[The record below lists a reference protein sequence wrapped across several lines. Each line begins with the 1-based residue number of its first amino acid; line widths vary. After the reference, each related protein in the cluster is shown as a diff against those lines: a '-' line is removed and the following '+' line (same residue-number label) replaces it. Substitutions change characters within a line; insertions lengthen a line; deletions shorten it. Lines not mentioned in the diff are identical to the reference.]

1 MSNSEKDRPTG
12 DSVYPRSHRLVRRLS
27 LVYAASV
34 LAVGLLL
41 LLALLPTGAGGAVR
55 ALAHEA
61 IAGGLAAMVLA
72 ALLLSLTGLLATLTL
87 TLSRF
92 HLTVALEHGRTP
104 AGTGWRNVLD
114 NPGAAARLGQ
124 ALIVPL
130 GALFIFLALQFLWPY
145 EALPDSSTSANIL
158 AAFVFALTFV
168 SLVCER
174 VMVEFPEP
182 QLPEAPALRRLL
194 LLTTLLLGLAACI
207 ELGRGA
213 MLGWLRGPQWVVVLL
228 PMLVALEL
236 AIRALARLFL
246 PAPAPAG
253 ARAITDSILASIVT
267 GGPRA
272 PGALLRTH
280 LGLDFT
286 RSWALSFLS
295 AAILP
300 AVFGTAL
307 FCWALTGVKLIEL
320 GQRGIYE
327 RFGAPVGVLG
337 PGLHV
342 LMPWP
347 LGRLRP
353 VEFGTI
359 HSVAIGVDDQ
369 AAPAVAEQVGA
380 EDVPPASLNRLW
392 ESTHSGQANYLVPS
406 AGTGQQGFQS
416 VSTEISVLY
425 RVGLSDAAA
434 LQSVYEVADPE
445 SLIREAGSRIV
456 LRFFNSR
463 TLLAVLGE
471 RRGDV
476 AASLREALAADLDA
490 HHAGIEIISVLIEE
504 IHPPPGAAA
513 AYHAVQAA
521 EINASASISDER
533 GRAKRVAGV
542 AQQESHQ
549 LTTAAHATAVE
560 RVDAANADAYR
571 FDAERRAH
579 ADGGQSFLF
588 ERSLSRLQAALGQKP
603 LTVLDHRLSSAPGPI
618 IDLRAPPGGSRPTT
632 GPAEDMNLA
641 PAAPAPTTAAPA
653 TAAPTAPAPAGPT
666 PRPLTPDLQDAY

>member
-1 MSNSEKDRPTG
+1 MDN

-27 LVYAASV
+27 LVYGVSV

-41 LLALLPTGAGGAVR
+41 LLALLPLGMGGSPQ

-61 IAGGLAAMVLA
+61 IAGGLGATVLA

-92 HLTVALEHGRTP
+92 RSSVALEQGRVA
-104 AGTGWRNVLD
+104 AGTGWQNVLGH
-114 NPGAAARLGQ
+114 PGVAARLGQ
-124 ALIVPL
+124 AFIVPV
-130 GALFIFLALQFLWPY
+130 GAVLIYLALQFLWPY
-145 EALPDSSTSANIL
+145 EAVPDNATSANIL

-174 VMVEFPEP
+174 VMVEFPAP

-194 LLTTLLLGLAACI
+194 LLTTLLLGAAACI

-213 MLGWLRGPQWVVVLL
+213 MLGWLRGPQWIVALL
-228 PMLVALEL
+228 PMLVVLEL

-246 PAPAPAG
+246 PAPAAAT
-253 ARAITDSILASIVT
+253 ARAITDSILASVVT

-272 PGALLRTH
+272 PATLLRTH

-286 RSWALSFLS
+286 RSWALAFLS

-300 AVFGTAL
+300 AVLGTAL
-307 FCWALTGVKLIEL
+307 FCWGLTGVKLIEL

-327 RFGAPVGVLG
+327 RFGAPVAVLG

-342 LMPWP
+342 LLPWP

-369 AAPAVAEQVGA
+369 AAAATPEQVGA

-392 ESTHSGQANYLVPS
+392 ESAHAGQANYLVPS
-406 AGTGQQGFQS
+406 AGMGQQGFQS

-425 RVGLSDAAA
+425 RVGLTDAAA

-456 LRFFNSR
+456 LRYFNSR
-463 TLLAVLGE
+463 TLVAVLGE
-471 RRGDV
+471 RRNDV
-476 AASLREALAADLDA
+476 AASLRDALTADLDS
-490 HHAGIEIISVLIEE
+490 HHAGIEIVSVLIEE

-542 AQQESHQ
+542 AQQEAHQ
-549 LTTAAHATAVE
+549 LTTAANAIAVE

-579 ADGGQSFLF
+579 AEGGQSFLF
-588 ERSLSRLQAALGQKP
+588 ERSLSRIQAALGQKP
-603 LTVLDHRLSSAPGPI
+603 LTILDHRLSSAPGPI
-618 IDLRAPPGGSRPTT
+618 IDLRTPPGSSPTVPT
-632 GPAEDMNLA
+632 VPTVPAS
-641 PAAPAPTTAAPA
+641 
-653 TAAPTAPAPAGPT
+653 AGPT

>member
-1 MSNSEKDRPTG
+1 MRTSEKDRPTG

-27 LVYAASV
+27 LVYAVSV
-34 LAVGLLL
+34 LAVCLLL
-41 LLALLPTGAGGAVR
+41 LLGLLPAGVAGSAQ

-61 IAGGLAAMVLA
+61 IAGGLAASVLA

-87 TLSRF
+87 TASRF
-92 HLTVALEHGRTP
+92 HLSLALEQGRTP
-104 AGTGWRNVLD
+104 TGTGWRNVLD
-114 NPGAAARLGQ
+114 HPGAAARLGQ
-124 ALIVPL
+124 ALIVPV
-130 GALFIFLALQFLWPY
+130 GALLIYLAMQFLWPY
-145 EALPDSSTSANIL
+145 EALPDSATSANIL

-194 LLTTLLLGLAACI
+194 LLTTLLLGVAACI

-213 MLGWLRGPQWVVVLL
+213 MLGWLRWAQWAVVLL
-228 PMLVALEL
+228 PMLVVLEL

-246 PAPAPAG
+246 PAPVPAN
-253 ARAITDSILASIVT
+253 ARAITDSILAGVVT

-300 AVFGTAL
+300 AVLGTAL
-307 FCWALTGVKLIEL
+307 FCWGLTGVKLIEL

-327 RFGAPVGVLG
+327 RFGAPVAVLG
-337 PGLHV
+337 PGLHL

-369 AAPAVAEQVGA
+369 AAPARPEQVGA

-392 ESTHSGQANYLVPS
+392 ESTHSGQANYLVPT
-406 AGTGQQGFQS
+406 AGMGQQGFQS

-425 RVGLSDAAA
+425 RVGLTDAAA

-463 TLLAVLGE
+463 TLMAVLGE
-471 RRGDV
+471 RRDDV
-476 AASLREALAADLDA
+476 AASLREALAADLDS
-490 HHAGIEIISVLIEE
+490 HHAGIEIVSVLIEE

-542 AQQESHQ
+542 AQQEAHQ
-549 LTTAAHATAVE
+549 LTTAATATAVE

-571 FDAERRAH
+571 FDAERRAD
-579 ADGGQSFLF
+579 AEGGQSFLF
-588 ERSLSRLQAALGQKP
+588 ERSLSTIQAALGQKP
-603 LTVLDHRLSSAPGPI
+603 LTILDHRLSSAPGPI
-618 IDLRAPPGGSRPTT
+618 IDLRAPPGSSRPAT
-632 GPAEDMNLA
+632 GPADDVNI
-641 PAAPAPTTAAPA
+641 TPA
-653 TAAPTAPAPAGPT
+653 TAAPASPAPAGPT

>member
-1 MSNSEKDRPTG
+1 M
-12 DSVYPRSHRLVRRLS
+12 
-27 LVYAASV
+27 
-34 LAVGLLL
+34 LAVCLLL
-41 LLALLPTGAGGAVR
+41 PLALLPTGTGGSVQ
-55 ALAHEA
+55 ALVHEA
-61 IAGGLAAMVLA
+61 IAGGLAATVLA
-72 ALLLSLTGLLATLTL
+72 ALLLSLTGVLATLAL

-92 HLTVALEHGRTP
+92 RQAVALEQGRST
-104 AGTGWRNVLD
+104 AGTGWRDVFD
-114 NPGAAARLGQ
+114 HPGVAARLGQ
-124 ALIVPL
+124 ALIVPV
-130 GALFIFLALQFLWPY
+130 GAVLIYLALQFLWPY
-145 EALPDSSTSANIL
+145 EATPDSSTSANIL
-158 AAFVFALTFV
+158 AAFVFALTFIA
-168 SLVCER
+168 LVCER
-174 VMVEFPEP
+174 VMVEFPAP

-194 LLTTLLLGLAACI
+194 LLTTLLLGAAACI

-213 MLGWLRGPQWVVVLL
+213 MLGWLRWPQWGVALL

-246 PAPAPAG
+246 PAPAAAN
-253 ARAITDSILASIVT
+253 ARAITDSILASVVT

-272 PGALLRTH
+272 PGTLLRTH

-286 RSWALSFLS
+286 RSWALYYLS
-295 AAILP
+295 AAIVP
-300 AVFGTAL
+300 AVLATAL

-327 RFGAPVGVLG
+327 RFGAPVAVLG

-342 LMPWP
+342 LLPWP

-369 AAPAVAEQVGA
+369 AAPGGPEHVGA

-392 ESTHSGQANYLVPS
+392 ESAHSGQANYLVSS

-416 VSTEISVLY
+416 VSTEINVLY
-425 RVGLSDAAA
+425 RVGVTDAAA

-445 SLIREAGSRIV
+445 SLIREAGSRVV

-463 TLLAVLGE
+463 TLMAVLGE
-471 RRGDV
+471 RRDNV
-476 AASLREALAADLDA
+476 AAAMRDALTADLDS
-490 HHAGIEIISVLIEE
+490 HHAGIEIVSVLIEE

-533 GRAKRVAGV
+533 GRAERVAGV
-542 AQQESHQ
+542 AQQEAHQ
-549 LTTAAHATAVE
+549 LTTGAHATAVE

-588 ERSLSRLQAALGQKP
+588 ERSLSRLEAALGQKP
-603 LTVLDHRLSSAPGPI
+603 LTILDHRLSSAPGPI
-618 IDLRAPPGGSRPTT
+618 IDLRAPPGSARTGA
-632 GPAEDMNLA
+632 GPADDMNIAPAAAA
-641 PAAPAPTTAAPA
+641 PAAPAT
-653 TAAPTAPAPAGPT
+653 TAPAPAGPT

>member
-1 MSNSEKDRPTG
+1 
-12 DSVYPRSHRLVRRLS
+12 
-27 LVYAASV
+27 V

-41 LLALLPTGAGGAVR
+41 LLALLPLGMGGSPQ

-61 IAGGLAAMVLA
+61 IAGGLGATVLA

-92 HLTVALEHGRTP
+92 RSSLALEQGRVA
-104 AGTGWRNVLD
+104 AGTDWRNVFEH
-114 NPGAAARLGQ
+114 PGVAARLGQ
-124 ALIVPL
+124 ALIVPV
-130 GALFIFLALQFLWPY
+130 GAVLIYLALQFLWPY
-145 EALPDSSTSANIL
+145 EAVPDNATSANIL

-174 VMVEFPEP
+174 IMVEFPAP

-194 LLTTLLLGLAACI
+194 LLTTLLLGAAACI

-213 MLGWLRGPQWVVVLL
+213 MLGWLRGPQWIVALL
-228 PMLVALEL
+228 PMLVVLEL
-236 AIRALARLFL
+236 AVRALARLFL
-246 PAPAPAG
+246 PAPAAAT
-253 ARAITDSILASIVT
+253 ARAITDSILASVVT

-272 PGALLRTH
+272 PATLLRTH

-286 RSWALSFLS
+286 RSWALAFLS

-300 AVFGTAL
+300 AVLGTAL
-307 FCWALTGVKLIEL
+307 FCWGLTGVKLIEL

-327 RFGAPVGVLG
+327 RFGAPVAVLG

-342 LMPWP
+342 LLPWP

-369 AAPAVAEQVGA
+369 AAAATPEQVGA

-392 ESTHSGQANYLVPS
+392 ESAHAGQANYLVPS
-406 AGTGQQGFQS
+406 AGMGQQGFQS

-425 RVGLSDAAA
+425 RVGLTDAAA

-456 LRFFNSR
+456 LRYFNSR
-463 TLLAVLGE
+463 TLVAVLGE
-471 RRGDV
+471 RRNDV
-476 AASLREALAADLDA
+476 AASLRDALTADLDS
-490 HHAGIEIISVLIEE
+490 HHAGIEIVSVLIEE

-542 AQQESHQ
+542 AQQEAHQ
-549 LTTAAHATAVE
+549 LTTAANAIAVE

-579 ADGGQSFLF
+579 AEGGQSFLF
-588 ERSLSRLQAALGQKP
+588 ERSLSRIQAALGQKP
-603 LTVLDHRLSSAPGPI
+603 LTILDHRLSSAPGPI
-618 IDLRAPPGGSRPTT
+618 IDLRTPQGSSPTV
-632 GPAEDMNLA
+632 
-641 PAAPAPTTAAPA
+641 PTVPTVPA
-653 TAAPTAPAPAGPT
+653 TAGPT